1 MSPLATIVLSYLI
14 AIFGGHV
21 FTKGILK
28 LVPLQSSSQGIVRAG
43 AIIGFLERALII
55 SFVIMQEYSL
65 IGFIVAAKS
74 IARFE
79 ELKERNFAEYFIV
92 GTLASTLFA
101 VLVGMFLAYYL
112 GEL

>member
-1 MSPLATIVLSYLI
+1 MKWIFVILLHYVI
-14 AIFGGHV
+14 ALVGGHY
-21 FTKGILK
+21 FTRMVLNLIPVESKSRGIE
-28 LVPLQSSSQGIVRAG
+28 RAG
-43 AIIGFLERALII
+43 TIIGYLERALII
-55 SFVIMQEYSL
+55 SFIVLNEYSL

-79 ELKERNFAEYFIV
+79 ELKERSFAEYFIV

-101 VLVGMFLAYYL
+101 VLVGLFLAYYL